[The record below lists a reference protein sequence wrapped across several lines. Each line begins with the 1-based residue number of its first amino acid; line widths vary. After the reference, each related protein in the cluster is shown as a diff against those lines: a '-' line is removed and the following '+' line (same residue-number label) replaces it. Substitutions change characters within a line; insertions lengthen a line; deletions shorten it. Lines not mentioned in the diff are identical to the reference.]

1 MHTFCRCWQ
10 KVCRRRHTGNPETSR
25 THKKSEGR
33 SIRIAPRG
41 ADAVFSAENIDR
53 AVTAPPA
60 AGGAVLIEPEV
71 DLVALDRS
79 AGVLS
84 DEHAVAL
91 DEYAAAERNDGR
103 VNCDRAAFGQGGA
116 GSGQCQI
123 VAVAFNA
130 RIVEG
135 QFIIAKRS
143 GICLDGIACQI
154 RCGEWFRVE
163 ESTAVG

>member
-1 MHTFCRCWQ
+1 M
-10 KVCRRRHTGNPETSR
+10 
-25 THKKSEGR
+25 
-33 SIRIAPRG
+33 G
-41 ADAVFSAENIDR
+41 AYCN
-53 AVTAPPA
+53 
-60 AGGAVLIEPEV
+60 V

-103 VNCDRAAFGQGGA
+103 INCDRAAFGQGGA
-116 GSGQCQI
+116 GSSQCQI

-135 QFIIAKRS
+135 QFVIAKRS

-154 RCGEWFRVE
+154 RCE
-163 ESTAVG
+163 